1 MIKPFNRRLL
11 VEIQKQ
17 AEKEAETSK
26 FFIPPEM
33 EEEFAKRREFE
44 IVKVISKSDDV
55 TLPVKAG
62 DKIVVLSHM
71 IERVEL
77 DNVQYLFI
85 TENNT
90 IGKV

>member
-11 VEIQKQ
+11 IEIQKQ
-17 AEKEAETSK
+17 AEKQTEVSS

-44 IVKVISKSDDV
+44 VAKVISKSDDV
-55 TLPVKAG
+55 TLPVKTG
-62 DKIVVLSHM
+62 DKVVVLSHM
-71 IERVEL
+71 VERVEL
-77 DNVQYLFI
+77 DNVQYLFV
-85 TENNT
+85 TENNV